1 MINLIGDTAVVSVTI
16 DLEGEFDG
24 HPIGG
29 KRPQYRGISDERA
42 SEYLQLM
49 ESIGIKDL
57 ARGNQGGLN
66 SIHFYLA
73 LFNK

>member
-1 MINLIGDTAVVSVTI
+1 MINLIGDTAVVSVTT

-29 KRPQYRGISDERA
+29 KRHQYRGISDERA

-49 ESIGIKDL
+49 
-57 ARGNQGGLN
+57 
-66 SIHFYLA
+66 
-73 LFNK
+73 